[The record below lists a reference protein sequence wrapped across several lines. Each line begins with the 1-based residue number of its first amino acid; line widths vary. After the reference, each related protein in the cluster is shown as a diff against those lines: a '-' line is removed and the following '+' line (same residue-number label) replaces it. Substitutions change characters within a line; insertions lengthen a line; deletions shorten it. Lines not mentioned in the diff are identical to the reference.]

1 MVSRTP
7 SGAAGAV
14 IPFWLDR
21 PATEAVQVGLIADRL
36 GFGEIWIGEMLHFDA
51 FALGGALA
59 VRTRRST
66 ITLGPLALGLRDPVQ
81 MAMGVASV
89 GVLGDR
95 PARLALGASSP
106 AVVERWHG
114 RQWGGEA
121 ERLSAAV
128 VLIREILK
136 GERTDHSGH
145 FESHGFRSALGP
157 QQAHITVAAA
167 GPRMMR
173 AATAIADRIVLN
185 LVPAKVVKSAAASGK
200 PVSVWL
206 VAGVDPTAEGRAQV
220 SRQLALYLSAP
231 GYSQVL
237 ASAGMNEAV
246 MAARQGARLSELAA
260 MLTDEQVGQVAAL
273 GDRGE
278 VVRRIDAYREA
289 GAEVMVV
296 PVTSGDPSGERTLS
310 SLA

>member
-1 MVSRTP
+1 V
-7 SGAAGAV
+7 V

-21 PATEAVQVGLIADRL
+21 PAAEAFEIGLSADQL
-36 GFGEIWIGEMLHFDA
+36 GFGEIWMGEMLHFDA

-59 VRTRRST
+59 VRTSEAT
-66 ITLGPLALGLRDPVQ
+66 ITVGPLALGLRDPVQ

-106 AVVERWHG
+106 AVVEKWHG

-121 ERLSAAV
+121 DRLMAAIA
-128 VLIREILK
+128 LIRDVLR
-136 GERTDHSGH
+136 GDRTDHSGS

-157 QQAHITVAAA
+157 QPTHITVAAS

-173 AATAIADRIVLN
+173 AATACADRIVLN
-185 LVPAKVVKSAAASGK
+185 LVPVEVVRRARAGGK
-200 PVSVWL
+200 PVAVWL
-206 VAGVDPTAEGRAQV
+206 VAGVDPNPEGRAQV
-220 SRQLALYLSAP
+220 ARQMALYLSAP

-237 ASAGMNEAV
+237 AAAGMNEAV
-246 MAARQGARLSELAA
+246 TAARNGVRPSELAD
-260 MLTDEQVGQVAAL
+260 MLTDDQIGQVVAL
-273 GDRGE
+273 GDQRE
-278 VVRRIDAYREA
+278 VVRRVDSYREA

-296 PVTSGDPSGERTLS
+296 PVTAGDPAGHRTLS
-310 SLA
+310 ALA